1 MDLIIAIIQP
11 AKLDE
16 VKDALVKIGVQ
27 GATVTGAKGFG
38 RQKGRPLAFLG
49 LQGFDR
55 QPFSVDFL
63 PKVKIEL
70 VVTSDLTDS
79 VVDTIV
85 KTAHTGKIGD
95 GKVFVMPIS
104 RVVRIRTGEQNEEAL
119 SKEEEV

>member
-27 GATVTGAKGFG
+27 GVTVTDAKGCG
-38 RQKGRPLAFLG
+38 RQKGHPLAFLG

-55 QPFSVDFL
+55 QPFTVDFL

-70 VVTSDLTDS
+70 VVTSDLTDT

-85 KTAHTGKIGD
+85 KTAHSGKIGD
-95 GKVFVMPIS
+95 GKVFVLPIS
-104 RVVRIRTGEQNEEAL
+104 RVVRIRTGEQNDEAL

>member
-49 LQGFDR
+49 LQGFDH

-85 KTAHTGKIGD
+85 KTAHSGKIGD
-95 GKVFVMPIS
+95 GKVFVLPIS

>member
-38 RQKGRPLAFLG
+38 RQKGHPLAFLG

-55 QPFSVDFL
+55 QPFTVDFL

-70 VVTSDLTDS
+70 VVASDLTDT

-85 KTAHTGKIGD
+85 KTAHSGKIGD
-95 GKVFVMPIS
+95 GKVFVLPIS